1 MNICS
6 INGTPR
12 TIHTITLN
20 TALTGFILLIVQNDI
35 NKPKGNEIT
44 NVNTNS
50 KHVSLNPS
58 NKYKVTS
65 AKLIFSSAQLH
76 ALISYFKFYLDALSA
91 QSSASFY
98 YFKFFCYI
106 LIQCTGAPEG
116 APIFLT

>member
-65 AKLIFSSAQLH
+65 AKFIF
-76 ALISYFKFYLDALSA
+76 
-91 QSSASFY
+91 
-98 YFKFFCYI
+98 CCI